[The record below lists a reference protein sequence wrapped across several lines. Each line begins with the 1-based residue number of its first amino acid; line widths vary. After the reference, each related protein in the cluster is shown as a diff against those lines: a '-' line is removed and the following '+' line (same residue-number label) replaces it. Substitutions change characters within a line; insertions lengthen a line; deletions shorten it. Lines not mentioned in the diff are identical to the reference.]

1 MSDLNEKTQNSTD
14 NAEDTM
20 NKETLDNTETVESAE
35 TAKFG
40 TANAEASQDK
50 ASKIEAADAASV
62 ETESDTTESDAAD
75 ADAVESDTAK
85 SDTEDINNLPFN
97 FVFDDA
103 ADDEISMADDTVN
116 AIGGETAGVN
126 AAAEGITNNAADE
139 ADESD
144 EGSENG
150 DVSSS
155 VAADNAMKVNETLA
169 LQRDDD
175 AFEHAAKGEKEPV
188 SNAVTDAAATSV
200 STRLDREIRSSRDYA
215 LKANPTLALEH
226 VTVKNAKTGRAVLD
240 DVSLAFH
247 KGGTYA
253 MLATE
258 DDLETRQAMLGV
270 LTGMILPDSGNVI
283 SKSVNLRELEP
294 LEVLAHRIGFIPQQY
309 AVRADLDAE
318 SNILYAMDAS
328 NRNFLKPKPVIAR
341 ELLKKVGFEGATSG
355 VSIGELSAIEQ
366 YRVAVARALACEA
379 EVIIADEPTA
389 AFEDDEAGA
398 SDAATVLDL
407 LTGLKRDD
415 DGKRCIIIVT
425 DRESVANAMETVY
438 EL

>member
-40 TANAEASQDK
+40 TANA
-50 ASKIEAADAASV
+50 
-62 ETESDTTESDAAD
+62 
-75 ADAVESDTAK
+75 DAVE

-116 AIGGETAGVN
+116 ATDGEDAGVN
-126 AAAEGITNNAADE
+126 AAAEGITNNAAVDE

-144 EGSENG
+144 EGGENG
-150 DVSSS
+150 DASSS

-169 LQRDDD
+169 LQREDD
-175 AFEHAAKGEKEPV
+175 AFGHAAKGEKEPV

-226 VTVKNAKTGRAVLD
+226 VTVKNAKTGRTVLD

-253 MLATE
+253 MLAAE

-270 LTGMILPDSGNVI
+270 LTGMILPNSGNVI